1 MSKIEFEVPI
11 YTDLLDPNRKN
22 VKVPG
27 FDFDVDKFENLISYF
42 TPIENIPIILGCK
55 HADLDRFCNKVYN
68 MNFKEA
74 YTTLSTITD
83 YWCRRVVSNLAASG
97 NTTALKTMTEHFMGL
112 TENKNVGVNI
122 TVVNDLKEDE

>member
-1 MSKIEFEVPI
+1 MANIEFEVPI
-11 YTDLLDPNRKN
+11 YTELLDPNRKN

-27 FDFDVDKFENLISYF
+27 FPFDVDKFENLISYF
-42 TPIENIPIILGCK
+42 TPKENIGLILGVSEAVLNDFC
-55 HADLDRFCNKVYN
+55 DRVYGLTFN
-68 MNFKEA
+68 DA
-74 YTTLSTITD
+74 YTRLSGVTD
-83 YWCRRVVSNLAASG
+83 YWCRRVVTNLASSG